1 MEQKPRFIAW
11 LYTRQGENIM
21 STDWMPG
28 RRADIITMAKVWN
41 TVIYRNAKKWNIP
54 DEVLTELERLTEE
67 AQDAL
72 GDAMSANRNAVIT
85 AKCTMAFDALTAK
98 MRFIKDRYFKEPP
111 LRESDFIE
119 LLLKPKDKTPTP
131 VPVPTA
137 QAEADVT
144 YQGPT
149 MLMLHMRPL
158 AGTSLDSR
166 ADYGYR
172 VYYGVLPPGGATVEE
187 ATGPHRYLMKAAV
200 HGNELPHSRFVRR
213 RKELFIFPPEDSV
226 KTAFFCIR
234 YENSKGQAGPW
245 GPVFSAVIP

>member
-1 MEQKPRFIAW
+1 MI
-11 LYTRQGENIM
+11 
-21 STDWMPG
+21 SHDWMPG
-28 RRADIITMAKVWN
+28 RRAEIIAMSKVWY
-41 TVIYRNAKKWNIP
+41 TVLYKNSQKWKIP
-54 DEVLTELERLTEE
+54 DEVEKYLEGLTEK

-72 GDAMSANRNAVIT
+72 NDAMSAGRNAVIT

-111 LRESDFIE
+111 LQESDFVE
-119 LLLKPKDKTPTP
+119 LLLKPKDKTPT
-131 VPVPTA
+131 PVPTA

-144 YQGPT
+144 YQGPA

-158 AGTSLDSR
+158 AGTSLDGRS
-166 ADYGYR
+166 DYGYR
-172 VYYGVLPPGGATVEE
+172 VYYGVLPHGGATVEE

-213 RKELFIFPPEDSV
+213 RKELFIFSPEDSG
-226 KTAFFCIR
+226 KTACFCIR
-234 YENSKGQAGPW
+234 YENSKGQTGPW